1 MARFAVQRY
10 ALMKIHRSS
19 RRVASFDD
27 TDSVVDAN
35 DLLFVEHYISG
46 KYPYAQSATLSRARD
61 EAPLLPPGTKPD
73 RVAVFE
79 GTRSVLASGPGWISS
94 VVRWAHGNARITVL
108 AASEQLGEEIL
119 DASRAGAEEPKI
131 VDHSKASVGFW
142 HLGSRAPIRHERTIE
157 VQRWDEIRANY
168 SRAAA
173 QALDDLMAR
182 DRERLG
188 GKLLLLHGYP
198 GTGKTTALRA
208 LADAWRSWCRFD
220 YVVDPERLFDSSAY
234 LLEIALHGDDE
245 DTEDEP
251 EEVSTKTKSRML
263 ILEDCDELI
272 AASAKERSG
281 QGLARLLNLTD
292 GLLGQGRSIL
302 VALTTNEPLT
312 RLHPAIV
319 RPGRCIAQIEVGKL
333 SASEARQWLGRE
345 VSPRGGGA
353 TLAELVSLRD
363 GSGQKQSVSSAPRA
377 GLYL

>member
-1 MARFAVQRY
+1 MTLILLSMSTTFSLSSTTSQASIRTHRVRRCPAPARRHLCCRPEHSLTAS
-10 ALMKIHRSS
+10 RSS
-19 RRVASFDD
+19 RGPVRCLPR
-27 TDSVVDAN
+27 
-35 DLLFVEHYISG
+35 DLVGFQVSCAGRTETPGSPCSQCLKIW
-46 KYPYAQSATLSRARD
+46 AR
-61 EAPLLPPGTKPD
+61 
-73 RVAVFE
+73 RF
-79 GTRSVLASGPGWISS
+79 S
-94 VVRWAHGNARITVL
+94 N
-108 AASEQLGEEIL
+108 
-119 DASRAGAEEPKI
+119 ASRMGAEEPRI
-131 VDHSKASVGFW
+131 VDHSKAPVGFW
-142 HLGSRAPIRHERTIE
+142 HLGSRAPTRHERTIE

-173 QALDDLMAR
+173 RDLDDLMAR
-182 DRERLG
+182 DDRRLG
-188 GKLLLLHGYP
+188 GKLLLLHGPP

-208 LADAWRSWCRFD
+208 LADAWRTWCRFD
-220 YVVDPERLFDSSAY
+220 YVVDPERLFDSSTY
-234 LLEIALHGDDE
+234 LLEIALHGDGG
-245 DTEDEP
+245 DTDNEQ
-251 EEVSTKTKSRML
+251 EEVSTKAKSRML

-292 GLLGQGRSIL
+292 GLLGQGRSTL

-363 GSGQKQSVSSAPRA
+363 GTGQEQSVSTAPRA